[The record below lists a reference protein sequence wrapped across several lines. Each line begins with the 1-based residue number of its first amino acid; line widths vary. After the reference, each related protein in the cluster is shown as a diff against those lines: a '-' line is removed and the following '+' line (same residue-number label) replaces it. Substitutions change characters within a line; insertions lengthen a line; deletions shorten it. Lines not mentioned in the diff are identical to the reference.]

1 MMKRLVGIS
10 TGYLIRVFGEFGA
23 LDAAKRAG
31 ADAVDLD
38 LTGQDLR
45 KKSSTYAQGEEAVRE
60 HYSKLGEY
68 ARSIGILISQTHGRM
83 EGLRGDAREDEV
95 LLRNIRL
102 DCIATAALSAPVCV
116 LHTTTTIFLGPD
128 VDPEEMFR
136 LNRELFSQ
144 VIPFAK
150 SLGIRVATETFGDA
164 TGLGCVDFF
173 GDIDHFL
180 RGYREIK
187 DDPNLADGFTIC
199 IDPGHS
205 NKAMRYG
212 NPSPADVIR
221 RVGPDIQVL
230 HLNDNDGLTD
240 QHKMPMSGNINWND
254 VLDALDEVGYQG
266 VYNMEIK
273 LAFYGEEVAEQYAAL
288 AVAVMRNMLKKRYP
302 QDFAE

>member
-1 MMKRLVGIS
+1 
-10 TGYLIRVFGEFGA
+10 
-23 LDAAKRAG
+23 
-31 ADAVDLD
+31 
-38 LTGQDLR
+38 
-45 KKSSTYAQGEEAVRE
+45 
-60 HYSKLGEY
+60 
-68 ARSIGILISQTHGRM
+68 
-83 EGLRGDAREDEV
+83 
-95 LLRNIRL
+95 
-102 DCIATAALSAPVCV
+102 
-116 LHTTTTIFLGPD
+116 
-128 VDPEEMFR
+128 
-136 LNRELFSQ
+136 
-144 VIPFAK
+144 
-150 SLGIRVATETFGDA
+150 
-164 TGLGCVDFF
+164 VDFF

-187 DDPNLADGFTIC
+187 DDPNQADGFTIC

-240 QHKMPMSGNINWND
+240 QHKMPLSGNINWND
-254 VLDALDEVGYQG
+254 VLDALDEAGYQG

-288 AVAVMRNMLKKRYP
+288 AVTVMRNMLKKRYP